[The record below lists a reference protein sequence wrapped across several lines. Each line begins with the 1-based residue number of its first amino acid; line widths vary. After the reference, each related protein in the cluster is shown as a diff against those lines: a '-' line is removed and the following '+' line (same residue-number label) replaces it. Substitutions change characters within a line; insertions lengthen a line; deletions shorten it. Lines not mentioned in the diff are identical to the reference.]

1 MTINFTVPT
10 SKEFLKVRSQNVS
23 GNKQELV
30 IEDGKKK
37 YFFDE
42 LAIVWLPGNDVSKT
56 FIFPFSITFPH

>member
-30 IEDGKKK
+30 IEDGKKT

-42 LAIVWLPGNDVSKT
+42 LAIVWLPGKRCK
-56 FIFPFSITFPH
+56 